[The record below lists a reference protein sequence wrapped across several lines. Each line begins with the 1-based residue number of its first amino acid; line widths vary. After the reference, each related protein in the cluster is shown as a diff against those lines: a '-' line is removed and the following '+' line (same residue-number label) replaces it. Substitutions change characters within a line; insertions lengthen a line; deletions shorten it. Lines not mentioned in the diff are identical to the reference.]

1 MQDHSVA
8 RHSGNGKNTV
18 EGCRSIDVL
27 EWHRLGHLQLPG
39 CFSCAWASDSE
50 CVASIDVQAQRHF
63 VALKYRSRSCN
74 HNWSDPVQRIPIAWT
89 TCRFGGERPWFVCPV
104 TAEGMYCGRSVN
116 NLYGAGRLFA
126 CRHCYQLAYASQREP
141 AHLRGLKNHKRSEC
155 GWVEARTCLTI
166 FRRNPRACTG
176 GRMRDGVACTIWPNS
191 DRPSA

>member
-104 TAEGMYCGRSVN
+104 RSQCQQSVRCR
-116 NLYGAGRLFA
+116 ATVRLPPLLSA
-126 CRHCYQLAYASQREP
+126 CLCEP
-141 AHLRGLKNHKRSEC
+141 
-155 GWVEARTCLTI
+155 
-166 FRRNPRACTG
+166 TG
-176 GRMRDGVACTIWPNS
+176 TG
-191 DRPSA
+191 PSAGA

>member
-1 MQDHSVA
+1 MFVGA
-8 RHSGNGKNTV
+8 RPAALSGADACLVTGA
-18 EGCRSIDVL
+18 CRAIRSDQFFSSGMNSA
-27 EWHRLGHLQLPG
+27 WAALPG
-39 CFSCAWASDSE
+39 IPQQPKSSP
-50 CVASIDVQAQRHF
+50 F

>member
-39 CFSCAWASDSE
+39 WFSCAWASDSE

-104 TAEGMYCGRSVN
+104 TSEGMYCGRSVN